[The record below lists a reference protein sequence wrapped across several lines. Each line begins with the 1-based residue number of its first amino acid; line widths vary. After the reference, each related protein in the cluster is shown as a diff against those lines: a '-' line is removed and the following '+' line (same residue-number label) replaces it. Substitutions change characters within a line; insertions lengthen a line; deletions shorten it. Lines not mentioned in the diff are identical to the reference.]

1 MLKSRGLGGGAQPEQ
16 MAPSWADVC
25 ARHCVQQ
32 QPPRFMSN
40 AHTCSAEQWHISG
53 TQIHAHAYMPG
64 ALPVTLH
71 LGVDTLGIE
80 PRASRMLSGC
90 DTTTPRAPWDLH
102 MDTSYNCACLQL

>member
-53 TQIHAHAYMPG
+53 THIHAHAYMPG
-64 ALPVTLH
+64 TLPVTLH

-90 DTTTPRAPWDLH
+90 DTTTPRAH
-102 MDTSYNCACLQL
+102 MLQP